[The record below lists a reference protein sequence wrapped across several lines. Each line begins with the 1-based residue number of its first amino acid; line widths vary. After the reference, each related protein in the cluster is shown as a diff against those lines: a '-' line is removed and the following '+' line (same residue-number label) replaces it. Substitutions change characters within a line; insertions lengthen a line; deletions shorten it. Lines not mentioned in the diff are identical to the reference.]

1 MMKLSLTSDVCTGYS
16 RFLLGLAL
24 LALLSMSAGC
34 NFSGAPSKKV
44 EDFCRTVERGEIERA
59 MVFFS
64 SGFTSRQG
72 IGPLREDLSN
82 VSVEL
87 KEHGGIKTIKVLKED
102 IVGDVAEI
110 TVEIARGNGNL
121 TKVRYKL
128 IREQGSWKIDG
139 VTSDSSLQA
148 NVPSHP
154 ESAVEDVARWAHE
167 GQAGRIKSWLQNQ
180 SAPPVCTAP
189 APDRNALPDE
199 VKYHDV
205 DDAKIKERL
214 LTALDPVLKLV
225 GCSNAQGLVLYKGPT
240 VYAFNLGK
248 GQIAITP
255 GDSYFGGFPP
265 DEKIF
270 HSLAEI
276 RIFLAREVFRQMVPV
291 EKASG
296 GLNESDMLLRRELKL
311 NYLATIMSLTLDH
324 DPAMLDG
331 IALDVELYGKPFA
344 IASGTQGAP
353 DLDQIKDVF
362 GAAKQDYRE

>member
-1 MMKLSLTSDVCTGYS
+1 MMKLFFTGDVYTGCS

-24 LALLSMSAGC
+24 LALLSTSAGC

-44 EDFCRTVERGEIERA
+44 EDFCRTVERGEIEKA
-59 MVFFS
+59 MGFFS
-64 SGFTSRQG
+64 SGFMSRQG
-72 IGPLREDLSN
+72 IGPLKEDLSN

-87 KEHGGIKTIKVLKED
+87 KEHGGIKSIKVLKED
-102 IVGDVAEI
+102 IVGEVAEI

-121 TKVRYKL
+121 TTVRYKL
-128 IREQGSWKIDG
+128 IREQGAWKIDG
-139 VTSDSSLQA
+139 VTSDSVLQA
-148 NVPSHP
+148 NGPYHP
-154 ESAVEDVARWAHE
+154 ESAVEDVARWARDV
-167 GQAGRIKSWLQNQ
+167 QAARIKSWLQNQ
-180 SAPPVCTAP
+180 AAPPVCTAP
-189 APDRNALPDE
+189 AVDRNALPVE

-205 DDAKIKERL
+205 DDPKIRERL
-214 LTALDPVLKLV
+214 FSALDPVLKLV
-225 GCSNAQGLVLYKGPT
+225 GCSNAQGLVLYKGLT

-270 HSLAEI
+270 HPLAEL

-291 EKASG
+291 EKAPG
-296 GLNESDMLLRRELKL
+296 GLNESDMLLRRELRL
-311 NYLATIMSLTLDH
+311 NYLATITSLTLDH

-353 DLDQIKDVF
+353 EL
-362 GAAKQDYRE
+362 ESN